1 MLEFSIVSYT
11 LLLFSY
17 VYIECKWAD
26 LFPSPYFPT
35 CRSVVAFPLLNI
47 VLISPLAV
55 PLVLCHS
62 RALLDASFN
71 MVWVAESEPR
81 PTPGDPVD
89 PYPSTQWVFKPIT
102 FTSYGRL
109 QLQLQL

>member
-1 MLEFSIVSYT
+1 MLKFSIVSYI

-35 CRSVVAFPLLNI
+35 CRSVVAFPLLNT
-47 VLISPLAV
+47 VLIFPLAV

-62 RALLDASFN
+62 RALSDVSFN
-71 MVWVAESEPR
+71 RGFMVHS
-81 PTPGDPVD
+81 
-89 PYPSTQWVFKPIT
+89 
-102 FTSYGRL
+102 
-109 QLQLQL
+109 